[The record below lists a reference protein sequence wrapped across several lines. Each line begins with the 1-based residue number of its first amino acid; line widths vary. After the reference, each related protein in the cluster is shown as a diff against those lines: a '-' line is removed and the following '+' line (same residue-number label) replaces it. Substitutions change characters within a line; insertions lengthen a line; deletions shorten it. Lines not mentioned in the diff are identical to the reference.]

1 MSFEA
6 TDSFGKNHTTC
17 ARSANQ
23 VCSPGTLFC
32 WSIARFLCFLSPLVL
47 LLPLVWVS
55 ASSTMKGA
63 SFNGMGL
70 LMEAHG
76 LSDAMATFG
85 MPLSETMVAAVCF
98 LIVNALVAGLLPRHP
113 SFWLV
118 PISLCAVVCML
129 AAVGM
134 AMWSR
139 KTSGGM
145 LFGMYLFIACQ
156 AGIMVLSVLSPLL
169 ARLHAGTGERKTH
182 AAFLLM
188 QLPGLAFLLLFCYVP
203 MPGILLAFKK
213 YVVVGSNPFENFFKS
228 QWTGLSNFSFLFASP
243 EALVITRNTVLYNLA
258 FILLGLL
265 FSVGLAIVITELPNR
280 RMAKLYQTIY
290 FLPYFLSWMVVAYV
304 VFALLNYDLGFVN
317 AIRHVCGAD
326 PINWYMEPKYW
337 PFIFVFANLWK
348 YTGNGSVIYIA
359 AITGFDTE
367 IYEAAAI
374 DGAGKWK
381 QITQLTIPMLT
392 PMMVMLTIL
401 SVGRIFSADVGL
413 FFSLPMGSGRLMNVS
428 NVIDLY
434 VFNALRSGSNIG
446 IPSAA
451 ALFQS
456 VVAFVLILVTNAVA
470 KRINAENALL

>member
-1 MSFEA
+1 MSFET
-6 TDSFGKNHTTC
+6 TDSIWKSRTAGTRR
-17 ARSANQ
+17 AMP

-32 WSIARFLCFLSPLVL
+32 WRIARCLCFLSPLVL
-47 LLPLVWVS
+47 LLPLVRVS
-55 ASSTMKGA
+55 ASSSMQGN
-63 SFNGMGL
+63 SFTGIGL
-70 LMEAHG
+70 LREAQG
-76 LSDAMATFG
+76 VSVAMATFG
-85 MPLSETMVAAVCF
+85 MPLSETMMVALGILV
-98 LIVNALVAGLLPRHP
+98 VGALVAWFLPHRP

-118 PISLCAVVCML
+118 PISLCAL
-129 AAVGM
+129 ACVLTAVGM
-134 AMWSR
+134 AIWSR
-139 KTSGGM
+139 KTGGS
-145 LFGMYLFIACQ
+145 LLAGTYLFVACQ
-156 AGIMVLSVLSPLL
+156 AVVVVLSTTTPLM
-169 ARLHAGTGERKTH
+169 ARLRAGTGERKTH
-182 AAFLLM
+182 VAFLLM
-188 QLPGLAFLLLFCYVP
+188 QLPGLAFLLLFCYLP
-203 MPGILLAFKK
+203 MPGVLLAFKK
-213 YVVVGSNPFENFFKS
+213 YVVVGTNPFENFFKS
-228 QWTGLSNFSFLFASP
+228 RWTGLSNFSFLFASP

-258 FILLGLL
+258 FIFLGLL
-265 FSVGLAIVITELPNR
+265 FSVGLAILITELPNR

-317 AIRHVCGAD
+317 AIRHAAGAD

-456 VVAFVLILVTNAVA
+456 VVAFVLILATNAVA